1 MPPLI
6 QRAAD
11 PKLSAGAVTA
21 FVKLHQLLSEAKVTK
36 YGKPSTVMEYFRSI
50 WTAVYQLWTHLIRA
64 LRLGK
69 DEKFFL
75 FLVKVNRYFA

>member
-21 FVKLHQLLSEAKVTK
+21 FVKLHLLLSETKVTK
-36 YGKPSTVMEYFRSI
+36 YGKPSTARVYFRSI
-50 WTAVYQLWTHLIRA
+50 RTAVYQLWAHLIWA
-64 LRLGK
+64 PRLGK
-69 DEKFFL
+69 GEKNSFL
-75 FLVKVNRYFA
+75 